1 MKTRK
6 FMKRFLSGFM
16 SASMLISTMSLSMFA
31 ANIEDVAAK
40 DAPKIKIDLFSDE
53 TTENKVTSVLVDNE
67 EKTVVA
73 VREVIAEMSSIETIV
88 NTSST
93 GETKAVAPV
102 YDVIDGVKE
111 DKGGMFDYQFNS
123 GLTSKYSKYESWT
136 NMPIDADVR
145 YVGTGEHSKYYV
157 YSAYVE
163 YERNED
169 GSTKIDENGNYIIK
183 ELRRYDDVTSPSLTI
198 NGEETTE
205 LITKLSLEPQY
216 DNPGGSRPFMFAM
229 MDRKGQPYYGYCCDL
244 DTPTNDGFYYVIA
257 NLEDSDYYGSE
268 ESEAHIRS
276 IVMNGYWGTT
286 GIPAEDGTYAF
297 GSLELLKQK
306 LIAYLDVNPDLNT
319 ELTAPV
325 LDRNNKYQPVTDPEG
340 NIVTATKTMKEMV
353 EGLTSGEALL
363 ATQAAIWTYAN
374 GSYDVLN
381 GKDGSIILDPDGYKW
396 NHDAMGNSK
405 NAGGYTNGEAMDDFA
420 SAAVDFLYTWL
431 INLETEEEST
441 IVINDKNFVENIAL
455 EIGNKVAENTYL
467 VDVSFELGFVPGEK
481 DDLSIELTYGD
492 TTVTKALT
500 GETAMTAVN
509 GRYIIEDL
517 ALVVNETSQLSLHLV
532 GKQYLEHGA
541 YVYLAHGGRE
551 KSQNSIGVAEGEK
564 NIDITKSV
572 NIKFDVKDYAEVTY
586 YCSVAG
592 EKTWNDD
599 NNKYNTRPDSIV
611 INLYADGTKI
621 ETKTVTAEDGWA
633 WKFTKLLKN
642 NEDGNEIEYVVTE
655 EKVTGYASVIHG
667 YDIENTLIT
676 TSVSGQK
683 TWNDANNQDGK
694 RPESIT
700 VNLLANG
707 VEIEEAT
714 VTAAEDWK
722 YSFEDLPKYNMN
734 GAEIVYTVTEDA
746 VEGYTVNIKD
756 YNITNTYTPEL
767 TEVAVTKTWEDNH
780 DQDGKR
786 PASITVNLL
795 ADGEEIAEAVIT
807 AADGWK
813 YTFANLPAYANGQ
826 KITYTIT
833 EDPVAEYTAE
843 IDGYNIKNCHTPKT
857 TEVAGQKTWNDAN
870 NQDGKRP
877 ASITVNLLANGE
889 IVDSKTVTAENGWKY
904 TFANLPV
911 YANGQ
916 KITYTVTEEAVA
928 DYTASVNGYDITNT
942 YAPGKVSVSGS
953 KIWNDNNNQD
963 GKRPA
968 SITVRLYAD
977 GTEIATRVV
986 TAAEGWAWNF
996 EDLDEYA
1003 NGQKITYT
1011 VSEDAVAGYTAEVNG
1026 YNITN
1031 THTSAKTSVAG
1042 SKIWNDNN
1050 NQDGKRPVSITVNLL
1065 ADGVKVASKTVT
1077 AADGWAW
1084 SFDNLDEY
1092 AGGKQITYVITEEAV
1107 AGYTSEVNG
1116 YNITNS
1122 YTPGSV
1128 TVSGTKSW
1136 NDANNQDGKRPASI
1150 TVNLLADGSKVASKT
1165 VTAADG
1171 WKYTFADLPEYQ
1183 NGKKITYTVTEDA
1196 IAGYTA
1202 SVNGYDITNTYATE
1216 TVTVSGSK
1224 TWNDANNQD
1233 GKRPASITINLL
1245 ADGAKVASKTVTAA
1259 DGWAWSFEGLAKY
1272 AAGKL
1277 IDYTITED
1285 TVKDYTV
1292 SYNGY
1297 NVTNTYVPGTTAVSG
1312 RKIWNDAND
1321 RDGLRPE
1328 SITVLLLANGTIAD
1342 SMTVT
1347 AADGWAWSFTDLDE
1361 YAAGEKI
1368 TYTVSEVHVTG
1379 YTASISGYNIT
1390 NTHTPETVNVSGTKT
1405 WNDADD
1411 QDGKRPD
1418 SIVINLLADGE
1429 IVDSK
1434 TVSAA
1439 DGWAWSF
1446 ENLAKYEDGKQID
1459 YTVREAAVD
1468 GYTAEYDGYN
1478 VTNTY
1483 APEVT
1488 RIAGNKIWKDANDK
1502 DGIRPA
1508 TIRINLFA
1516 DGKAIDTMLVTEGD
1530 GWAWDFGYL
1539 PVYRDGGIEI
1549 AYEIREEAVAGY
1561 TAAYDGYN
1569 VINTHVADTG
1579 LTLAGKKY
1587 LNGEAAGGFRFVQ
1600 TDANGTVTDI
1610 AESAEDGTFAFAP
1623 ITFDAEGTYT
1633 YTVKELLGDDEEIVY
1648 DESVYTI
1655 IVTVE
1660 RDGEE
1665 LNASYIVSKNGEL
1678 YEGMIE
1684 FYNES
1689 LVELFEDP
1697 TPLGDAPKTG
1707 DNAVAN
1713 VLIFIG
1719 FLTAGGAALKS
1730 KKRRRA

>member
-1 MKTRK
+1 M
-6 FMKRFLSGFM
+6 
-16 SASMLISTMSLSMFA
+16 
-31 ANIEDVAAK
+31 
-40 DAPKIKIDLFSDE
+40 
-53 TTENKVTSVLVDNE
+53 
-67 EKTVVA
+67 
-73 VREVIAEMSSIETIV
+73 
-88 NTSST
+88 
-93 GETKAVAPV
+93 
-102 YDVIDGVKE
+102 
-111 DKGGMFDYQFNS
+111 
-123 GLTSKYSKYESWT
+123 
-136 NMPIDADVR
+136 
-145 YVGTGEHSKYYV
+145 
-157 YSAYVE
+157 
-163 YERNED
+163 
-169 GSTKIDENGNYIIK
+169 
-183 ELRRYDDVTSPSLTI
+183 
-198 NGEETTE
+198 
-205 LITKLSLEPQY
+205 
-216 DNPGGSRPFMFAM
+216 
-229 MDRKGQPYYGYCCDL
+229 
-244 DTPTNDGFYYVIA
+244 
-257 NLEDSDYYGSE
+257 
-268 ESEAHIRS
+268 
-276 IVMNGYWGTT
+276 
-286 GIPAEDGTYAF
+286 
-297 GSLELLKQK
+297 
-306 LIAYLDVNPDLNT
+306 
-319 ELTAPV
+319 
-325 LDRNNKYQPVTDPEG
+325 
-340 NIVTATKTMKEMV
+340 
-353 EGLTSGEALL
+353 
-363 ATQAAIWTYAN
+363 
-374 GSYDVLN
+374 
-381 GKDGSIILDPDGYKW
+381 
-396 NHDAMGNSK
+396 
-405 NAGGYTNGEAMDDFA
+405 
-420 SAAVDFLYTWL
+420 
-431 INLETEEEST
+431 
-441 IVINDKNFVENIAL
+441 
-455 EIGNKVAENTYL
+455 
-467 VDVSFELGFVPGEK
+467 
-481 DDLSIELTYGD
+481 
-492 TTVTKALT
+492 
-500 GETAMTAVN
+500 
-509 GRYIIEDL
+509 
-517 ALVVNETSQLSLHLV
+517 
-532 GKQYLEHGA
+532 
-541 YVYLAHGGRE
+541 
-551 KSQNSIGVAEGEK
+551 
-564 NIDITKSV
+564 
-572 NIKFDVKDYAEVTY
+572 
-586 YCSVAG
+586 
-592 EKTWNDD
+592 
-599 NNKYNTRPDSIV
+599 
-611 INLYADGTKI
+611 
-621 ETKTVTAEDGWA
+621 
-633 WKFTKLLKN
+633 
-642 NEDGNEIEYVVTE
+642 
-655 EKVTGYASVIHG
+655 
-667 YDIENTLIT
+667 
-676 TSVSGQK
+676 
-683 TWNDANNQDGK
+683 
-694 RPESIT
+694 
-700 VNLLANG
+700 
-707 VEIEEAT
+707 
-714 VTAAEDWK
+714 
-722 YSFEDLPKYNMN
+722 
-734 GAEIVYTVTEDA
+734 
-746 VEGYTVNIKD
+746 
-756 YNITNTYTPEL
+756 
-767 TEVAVTKTWEDNH
+767 
-780 DQDGKR
+780 
-786 PASITVNLL
+786 
-795 ADGEEIAEAVIT
+795 
-807 AADGWK
+807 
-813 YTFANLPAYANGQ
+813 
-826 KITYTIT
+826 
-833 EDPVAEYTAE
+833 
-843 IDGYNIKNCHTPKT
+843 
-857 TEVAGQKTWNDAN
+857 
-870 NQDGKRP
+870 
-877 ASITVNLLANGE
+877 
-889 IVDSKTVTAENGWKY
+889 
-904 TFANLPV
+904 
-911 YANGQ
+911 
-916 KITYTVTEEAVA
+916 
-928 DYTASVNGYDITNT
+928 NGYDITNT

-996 EDLDEYA
+996 EGLDEYA

-1031 THTSAKTSVAG
+1031 THTPAKTSVAG

-1150 TVNLLADGSKVASKT
+1150 TINLLADGAKVASKT

-1196 IAGYTA
+1196 VAGYTA

-1368 TYTVSEVHVTG
+1368 TYTVSEVHVAG